1 MNFKTLPN
9 GMCDGFVILKKC
21 EEKKTKKST
30 VIIKESVKA

>member
-21 EEKKTKKST
+21 E
-30 VIIKESVKA
+30 VKNSKNGSAY